1 MCNEW
6 KTGIHM
12 TFDRHHLHFTQ
23 RIGKAV
29 TAMTAAVL
37 ALGLAA
43 CGAGDKTASSDGLRD
58 VTFMLSW
65 APDTNHIGVYVAKH
79 NGYFKKAGLTVDILA
94 AAQAGAE
101 QAVANGQA
109 DFALSNLTN
118 VGIYSDKGADLKQ
131 VLQVQ
136 QKPSAIWCALASNTA
151 ITSPK
156 DFDGKTF
163 ATVGANESDAVIRRM
178 IQYDGGKGEFD
189 KVTVGTSTFQTLS
202 SGKADFG
209 GFYATWEGV
218 QAEMYGPALT
228 CFTEPDY
235 GVPGNADAIG
245 VITSGKTIKNDPE
258 LVRAFTQA
266 TQRGY
271 EYAYSHPD
279 KAAEIL
285 VQEAPDANLDVDFVK
300 RSMHVIVDGQ
310 YWGDPA
316 KIKDG
321 SFVLG
326 TNDTVGTQQYFDF
339 LNEGH
344 VYTDNKGN
352 VLDSA
357 PQAKDLATNEF
368 LAE

>member
-1 MCNEW
+1 
-6 KTGIHM
+6 M
-12 TFDRHHLHFTQ
+12 TIAHHRHSHPARRLS
-23 RIGKAV
+23 KA
-29 TAMTAAVL
+29 AAAVVAALL
-37 ALGLAA
+37 AIGLAA
-43 CGAGDKTASSDGLRD
+43 CGAGPDSAAPGESRK

-79 NGYFKKAGLTVDILA
+79 NGYFKDAGLEVDIVA

-101 QAVANGQA
+101 QAVSNGQA

-118 VGIYSDKGADLKQ
+118 VGMYTLRGADLKQ

-136 QKPSAIWCALASNTA
+136 QKPSAIWCALASNTS
-151 ITSPK
+151 IRSPK

-163 ATVGANESDAVIRRM
+163 ATFGANESDAVIRRM

-218 QAEMYGPALT
+218 QSEMYGPALT

-235 GVPGNADAIG
+235 GVPGNADSIG
-245 VITSGKTIKNDPE
+245 VITNGRTIDDDPE

-271 EYAYSHPD
+271 EYAYGHPD

-285 VQEAPDANLDVDFVK
+285 VEEAPDANLDVDFVK

-316 KIKDG
+316 KIADG

-326 TNDTVGTQQYFDF
+326 TNDFTETQKYFDF

-344 VYTDNKGN
+344 VYTDNKGD
-352 VLDSA
+352 VLDKA
-357 PQAKDLATNEF
+357 PDAHDLATNEF